1 MAAGLL
7 YEEFAKVDALVGAR
21 VRALREGRKMS
32 QTTLGVAIGVS
43 FQQIQKYE
51 RGSNRIAASTL
62 FHIAQVLGVAP
73 GDFFDGLQASTP
85 GAADWSRLSD
95 PQMRALLESF
105 TQIPSAKVKTRIVEL
120 VEALA
125 AKG

>member
-1 MAAGLL
+1 MAAGLQF
-7 YEEFAKVDALVGAR
+7 EEFAKVDTLVGAR

-62 FHIAQVLGVAP
+62 FHIAQVLGVSP
-73 GDFFDGLQASTP
+73 GDFFDGMQASNA
-85 GAADWSRLSD
+85 GAADWSKLAD

-105 TQIPSAKVKTRIVEL
+105 AKLASPKIKARIVEL
-120 VEALA
+120 VESLA
-125 AKG
+125 AES